1 MASGKLFRFP
11 QFSFLLS
18 GKVVPAISNNM
29 FSLWP
34 LHMLRFSG
42 KAALALQG
50 PSQGGCGCR
59 DTSGHCGRGAPSGNL
74 GREQVFS
81 FVTKS
86 FLHPLTAATSFAV
99 KITVPVSCFIGSH
112 IGNSS
117 PNSRFNLSSCML
129 SPPCEP
135 RGQPNPGQILPA

>member
-1 MASGKLFRFP
+1 MASGKLFHFS

-42 KAALALQG
+42 KAAFTLQDPLQG
-50 PSQGGCGCR
+50 GGGCR
-59 DTSGHCGRGAPSGNL
+59 ATSRHWGRGARLGNSGS
-74 GREQVFS
+74 EQVFS

-86 FLHPLTAATSFAV
+86 SLHPFTAATNFAV
-99 KITVPVSCFIGSH
+99 KITILISHFVGSH
-112 IGNSS
+112 IGHSP
-117 PNSRFNLSSCML
+117 PNSRFNLSSRVL
-129 SPPCEP
+129 SPSCEP
-135 RGQPNPGQILPA
+135 RGQPTPRQILPA

>member
-1 MASGKLFRFP
+1 MASGKLFHFT

-34 LHMLRFSG
+34 LHMLSFSG
-42 KAALALQG
+42 KAAFALQG
-50 PSQGGCGCR
+50 PSQGEGGCR
-59 DTSGHCGRGAPSGNL
+59 DTSRHWGRGARLGNL
-74 GREQVFS
+74 GSEQVFS

-86 FLHPLTAATSFAV
+86 SIRPLTAATSFAV
-99 KITVPVSCFIGSH
+99 KITIPISHFIGSP
-112 IGNSS
+112 IGHSP
-117 PNSRFNLSSCML
+117 PNSRFSLCSRML

-135 RGQPNPGQILPA
+135 RGQPSSGQILPA